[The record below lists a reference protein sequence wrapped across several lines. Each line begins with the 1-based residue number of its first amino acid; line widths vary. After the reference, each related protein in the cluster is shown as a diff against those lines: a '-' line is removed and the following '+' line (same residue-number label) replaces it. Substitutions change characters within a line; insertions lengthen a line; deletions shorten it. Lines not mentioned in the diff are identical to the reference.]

1 MGEGCGLIYDVFDK
15 AYLDYL
21 DHTIPERSACIASTS
36 IGVFLDFLSC
46 SLSNLFCHITPI
58 IRIVLTIPIIPLT
71 VTCPLQN
78 SSKTHTECPLRPSL
92 TSPTT
97 PSPTS
102 NPPNTSTPLS
112 NNSPKA
118 SATDPMPETYTPAV
132 DNHPSTTTTRP
143 SSETHFNPS
152 APTTMSNVMS
162 TEYWRIIR
170 LTRRHRSTH
179 GHLRRCKRGRVNRG
193 RED

>member
-1 MGEGCGLIYDVFDK
+1 MMYSIK
-15 AYLDYL
+15 HTWNTWTIRYLDDRRVSPRPL
-21 DHTIPERSACIASTS
+21 SVS
-36 IGVFLDFLSC
+36 FLIFFVDFLSC
-46 SLSNLFCHITPI
+46 SLSNLFCHIHLLFVSFLPYPSYPSQLPTHFKTP
-58 IRIVLTIPIIPLT
+58 R
-71 VTCPLQN
+71 
-78 SSKTHTECPLRPSL
+78 KTHTECPLRPSL

-118 SATDPMPETYTPAV
+118 SATDPMPETYTHAV

-143 SSETHFNPS
+143 SSETHFVPS

-179 GHLRRCKRGRVNRG
+179 GHLRRCKRGRANRG

>member
-1 MGEGCGLIYDVFDK
+1 MIFFV
-15 AYLDYL
+15 
-21 DHTIPERSACIASTS
+21 
-36 IGVFLDFLSC
+36 DFLSC
-46 SLSNLFCHITPI
+46 SLSNLFCRIHLLFVLFLPYPSYPSQLPAHFKTP
-58 IRIVLTIPIIPLT
+58 R
-71 VTCPLQN
+71 
-78 SSKTHTECPLRPSL
+78 KTHTECPLRPSL
-92 TSPTT
+92 ISPISPTT

-132 DNHPSTTTTRP
+132 DNHPSITTTRP
-143 SSETHFNPS
+143 SSETHFIPS